1 MLALFNRD
9 SLRAEIPQ
17 EVHLVQ
23 SASQDIQLLQTT
35 SNLEALVV
43 FQHLCYSGEAATNKT
58 KLLKKAET
66 VPTMVWGVRNKAET
80 TGLAQLAHAKP

>member
-9 SLRAEIPQ
+9 SLRAEITQ

-23 SASQDIQLLQTT
+23 SASQDIQLVQTT

-43 FQHLCYSGEAATNKT
+43 FQYLCYFWEAAVNKT
-58 KLLKKAET
+58 ELLK
-66 VPTMVWGVRNKAET
+66 
-80 TGLAQLAHAKP
+80 